1 MNQERSWFGIAVLVG
16 IVYGAVGV
24 LLAIPS
30 DHAHLWR
37 LAAWA
42 ISAAI
47 YCLQIGYEH
56 FRLRNSFLASSFHVA
71 VAVAIGGFT
80 LAVAAFVHSFLIP
93 PPYPRS
99 RFHVALVVWPVVTG
113 VPAFLVALVI
123 TRFLTWLTPRRR
135 NGLREKSM
143 NAN

>member
-1 MNQERSWFGIAVLVG
+1 MDIARRPSWFGIAVLVG
-16 IVYGAVGV
+16 IVYGAIGV

-71 VAVAIGGFT
+71 VAAAIGGFT
-80 LAVAAFVHSFLIP
+80 LAVAAFVHSFLIL

-99 RFHVALVVWPVVTG
+99 RFHLALVVWPILTG
-113 VPAFLVALVI
+113 VPAFLLGLVV
-123 TRFLTWLTPRRR
+123 TGVLASLMPRR
-135 NGLREKSM
+135 
-143 NAN
+143 